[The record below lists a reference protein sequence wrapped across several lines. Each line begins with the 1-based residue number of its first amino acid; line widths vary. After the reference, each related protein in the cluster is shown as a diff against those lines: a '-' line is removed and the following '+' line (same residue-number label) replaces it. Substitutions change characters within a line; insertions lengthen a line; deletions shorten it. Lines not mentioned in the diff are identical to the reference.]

1 MTAMRVGL
9 HRASMPRRVTS
20 YPSSS
25 AKHTCHGASPGKSAS
40 RPHRACLDRGYFR
53 EPGSAL
59 LKVVFCT
66 RLRLTLF
73 LCRPHVCG
81 RGAPRARD
89 SRQ

>member
-25 AKHTCHGASPGKSAS
+25 AKHTCYGASPGKSAS

-53 EPGSAL
+53 EPVRFT
-59 LKVVFCT
+59 KV
-66 RLRLTLF
+66 RLF
-73 LCRPHVCG
+73 LLSHTPLSGGNTLRTGHI
-81 RGAPRARD
+81 RHETD
-89 SRQ
+89 